1 MSSLQI
7 LAFKTKPQNKCI
19 LNIFLKTIFYFL
31 SLHLNTQ
38 VAVTFINPSIALLA
52 QCLLPVSVIAGQ
64 AEEGALLSLM
74 ADKAAGNWLK
84 VWIVV
89 DATLVLVG
97 T

>member
-1 MSSLQI
+1 M
-7 LAFKTKPQNKCI
+7 
-19 LNIFLKTIFYFL
+19 
-31 SLHLNTQ
+31 NTQ

-97 T
+97 AGTLQNANYVLFLLIFSQ

>member
-1 MSSLQI
+1 M
-7 LAFKTKPQNKCI
+7 
-19 LNIFLKTIFYFL
+19 
-31 SLHLNTQ
+31 
-38 VAVTFINPSIALLA
+38 LA

-97 T
+97 AGTFKMQIMSYFLLIFSQLKFHILILYLLTYKKLLSFLSFFLKFLIFL